1 MRSFLKKLLV
11 GATALAV
18 AVSAVPSQPD
28 RRDQSCNGSPS
39 LCNRLYSDVTYVG
52 SHDSAFVGLLPTDNQ
67 FTSVASQLSQGVRFL
82 QAQSHNK
89 NGVIELCHT
98 TCLEKDAGTLASY
111 LTPIKSFLDSN
122 PNEVITLL
130 LTNGD
135 SIPVSQY
142 GTVFS
147 AVGLASY
154 AYAPSG
160 TLALDQ
166 WPTLAELISSG
177 KRLIVFMDYHADTSQ
192 VNYILDEFTYLYETP
207 YDTTDPSF
215 AECTLDR
222 PAGASA
228 SGRMGLVNHFLDV
241 EIDLFGEVI
250 LIPDSIKAATTNSLS
265 SITAQTS
272 LCVNAFGR
280 TPNFVLLDFIS
291 IGQAIAAQNQLNG
304 L

>member
-1 MRSFLKKLLV
+1 MRSFLGQLLF
-11 GATALAV
+11 GALVMIDSVTAA
-18 AVSAVPSQPD
+18 PSQPG
-28 RRDQSCNGSPS
+28 RRSQSCNGSPS

-111 LTPIKSFLDSN
+111 LVPIKSFLDAN
-122 PNEVITLL
+122 PNEVVTLL

-135 SIPVSQY
+135 SIPVAQY
-142 GTVFS
+142 GTVFQ

-160 TLALDQ
+160 TLSLDQ
-166 WPTLAELISSG
+166 WPTLAEMISSG
-177 KRLIVFMDYHADTSQ
+177 KRLVVFMDYHADTAQ

-207 YDTTDPSF
+207 YDTTDPKF
-215 AECTLDR
+215 AECTIDR
-222 PAGASA
+222 PPGASA

-241 EIDLFGEVI
+241 ELDLFGEVI
-250 LIPDSIKAATTNSLS
+250 LIPDTIKAGTTNSIS
-265 SITAQTS
+265 SITAQTN
-272 LCVNAFGR
+272 LCVNAYGR
-280 TPNFVLLDFIS
+280 QPNFVLLDFIS

>member
-1 MRSFLKKLLV
+1 MTILLV
-11 GATALAV
+11 GVTALAGS
-18 AVSAVPSQPD
+18 VSAVPSRLD

-39 LCNRLYSDVTYVG
+39 LCSRLYSDVTYVG

-67 FTSVASQLSQGVRFL
+67 FTSVASQLSEGVRFL

-98 TCLEKDAGTLASY
+98 TCLEKDAGSLASY
-111 LTPIKSFLDSN
+111 LVPIKSFLDAN

-135 SIPVSQY
+135 AIPVSQY
-142 GTVFS
+142 GTVFQ
-147 AVGLASY
+147 AAGLDTY

-160 TLALDQ
+160 TLSLDQ
-166 WPTLAELISSG
+166 WPTLAEMIATG
-177 KRLIVFMDYHADTSQ
+177 KRLVVFMDYNADTSQ

-207 YDTTDPSF
+207 YDTTDPNF

-241 EIDLFGEVI
+241 ELDLFGEVI
-250 LIPDSIKAATTNSLS
+250 LIPDTIKAATTNSIS
-265 SITAQTS
+265 SITAQTN

-280 TPNFVLLDFIS
+280 QPNFVLLDFIS
-291 IGQAIAAQNQLNG
+291 IGQAMAAQNQLNG

>member
-1 MRSFLKKLLV
+1 MRSFLNKLLI

-18 AVSAVPSQPD
+18 GVSAAPSQPD

-39 LCNRLYSDVTYVG
+39 LCSRRYSDVTYVG

-154 AYAPSG
+154 AYAPTG
-160 TLALDQ
+160 TLTLDQ

-177 KRLIVFMDYHADTSQ
+177 KRLIVFMDYHADVSQ

-207 YDTTDPSF
+207 YDTTDPNF

-250 LIPDSIKAATTNSLS
+250 LIPDTIKAATTNSLS